1 MNIIPCNLLI
11 YSMFVLSAV
20 ISNKITYILI
30 NYFKF
35 DFNFDLNYVLV
46 YSIIIIGYL
55 NIPYPKSYHPRID
68 DKIFNRLLPEI
79 NMT

>member
-1 MNIIPCNLLI
+1 
-11 YSMFVLSAV
+11 MFLLSAL

-35 DFNFDLNYVLV
+35 DFNFDLNYLLV
-46 YSIIIIGYL
+46 YSTMVIGYL
-55 NIPYPKSYHPRID
+55 NIAYPRSYHPRID
-68 DKIFNRLLPEI
+68 DKMFNRLLPEI